1 MTPESRGDEG
11 EEWCEL
17 SPAREP
23 WPRDP
28 QPSAAHG
35 LPMCT
40 VPTASARADPL
51 GFYGSPLGFY
61 GSPLGFYGLRE

>member
-61 GSPLGFYGLRE
+61 GLRE